1 MFTAALL
8 GLVNVVALGQTSFD
22 EYFAANKNH
31 QPGER
36 EMAFLQTC
44 GVKRSD
50 TQIVYGLSTETEGFK
65 FHHTPGLLNGRD
77 EAKTDF
83 FGSAEVWKV
92 SGKPRF
98 VNVWILIMDEGS
110 ESNEMFCLDE
120 RGEVTLQESLNASYA
135 VESGAAEWIYIQ
147 RLTFDA
153 AANKRLVRNGYVQK
167 DGSPAVMPK
176 LSREKAHD
184 SKSVSGRS
192 LANDVIAEL
201 SR

>member
-1 MFTAALL
+1 MLIAALL
-8 GLVNVVALGQTSFD
+8 GLVNLVALGQTSFN

-31 QPGER
+31 QLGAR
-36 EMAFLQTC
+36 EIAFLQVC

-50 TQIVYGLSTETEGFK
+50 SQIVYGLSSEAEGFK
-65 FHHTPGLLNGRD
+65 FHHTSGLLNGRD
-77 EAKTDF
+77 EAQTDF
-83 FGSAEVWKV
+83 FGSAEAWKV

-110 ESNEMFCLDE
+110 ENNKMFCLDE
-120 RGEVTLQESLNASYA
+120 KGKVTLQESLNASYA

-147 RLTFDA
+147 RLAFDA
-153 AANKRLVRNGYVQK
+153 DGDKRLVRNGYVQK

-176 LSREKAHD
+176 LSLEKAKD
-184 SKSVSGRS
+184 SKSVSDRS
-192 LANDVIAEL
+192 FANDVIAEL